1 MSAKPKVLRA
11 APPVSKRPR
20 CPDCGKRLR
29 PVIHREHKLHVTPEG
44 VHTYPCVSS
53 GWTGYYHGFRD
64 FCTLRCAAEF
74 GSSAWRSGSCTP
86 NHNEGF

>member
-11 APPVSKRPR
+11 PPPVSERPR
-20 CPDCGKRLR
+20 CPQCGARLK
-29 PVIHREHKLHVTPEG
+29 PVIYTETVRVDLPEG
-44 VHTYPCVSS
+44 GMTYEPVSKNWS
-53 GWTGYYHGFRD
+53 GEYHGYRD
-64 FCTLRCAAEF
+64 FCTLRCAAKF